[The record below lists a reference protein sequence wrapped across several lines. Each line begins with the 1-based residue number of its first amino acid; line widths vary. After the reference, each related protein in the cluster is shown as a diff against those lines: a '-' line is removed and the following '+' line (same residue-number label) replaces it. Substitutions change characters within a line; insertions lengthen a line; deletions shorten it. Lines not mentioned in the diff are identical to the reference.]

1 MVVLVIPCVFICV
14 VIILT
19 LYIRKIIKPY
29 KQSETAKDKTIEDD
43 YGIKTEFETVKYN
56 AEVTDMFCRVDSVG
70 IKTPKAVRIF
80 TVVFETDDKKTIKLD
95 IPQGMYDGI
104 EIGQVGELTL
114 VEGELYSF
122 VI

>member
-1 MVVLVIPCVFICV
+1 MVVLAIPCVFICV

-19 LYIRKIIKPY
+19 LQIRKIIKPY

-104 EIGQVGELTL
+104 EIGQVGE
-114 VEGELYSF
+114 
-122 VI
+122 

>member
-1 MVVLVIPCVFICV
+1 MVVLAIPCVFICV